1 MTLET
6 LTRPAEAPSPAAS
19 QRATG
24 AELLT
29 ELRRPFPAEACE
41 TKGSFW
47 YVGVAAV
54 LDRANEVLGFDWSF
68 VTDHISVAPAQQPA
82 HDDEM
87 RDGFDAVVSGH
98 LIVSYRDE
106 DGSRQTLKRPG
117 SDSCF
122 MVEQG
127 AAIKGGTSGAM
138 VKAFSTLGVGREL
151 MGREAPRRAE
161 LSLICQ
167 ALPRWS
173 ADKGQGGVLSLNA
186 QLKQE
191 AMTWRAESAD
201 RQALTGAVLVSAFRV
216 AHGAA
221 ADGEMSPVE
230 KGQLVTAA
238 IETRRGVRRPV

>member
-6 LTRPAEAPSPAAS
+6 LTRPAETPAYDASP
-19 QRATG
+19 RATG

-82 HDDEM
+82 HDGEM

-98 LIVSYRDE
+98 LVVSYRDE
-106 DGSRQTLKRPG
+106 DGVRQTLKRPG

-127 AAIKGGTSGAM
+127 SAIKGATSGAM

-151 MGREAPRRAE
+151 VGKDAPRRAE
-161 LSLICQ
+161 LDLLRL
-167 ALPRWS
+167 AVPRWVT
-173 ADKGQGGVLSLNA
+173 DTGQGGTLSLNA

-191 AMTWRAESAD
+191 ALTWRAEGDSE
-201 RQALTGAVLVSAFRV
+201 RQAFTGAALVAAFRV
-216 AHGAA
+216 FHGFSSEGELSP
-221 ADGEMSPVE
+221 AD
-230 KGQLVTAA
+230 KGRLVTAS
-238 IETRRGVRRPV
+238 IEARRGVR